1 MKLDTPSSVTLT
13 CNISGKVVTW
23 TNKTIIAKK
32 IEQYG
37 SLEAFAS
44 QYVSREAKSQ
54 TSQYVSKGV
63 KNQTNKIVKTK
74 QTKEQSVESF
84 KLPGGKIVRPILEQG
99 VKLGKMTEA
108 DYKRVSR
115 IQKLSDGSEC
125 TIVTS
130 QLADDDASWWC

>member
-37 SLEAFAS
+37 SLEAFA
-44 QYVSREAKSQ
+44 
-54 TSQYVSKGV
+54 SQYVSKGV

-125 TIVTS
+125 TIVTNEV
-130 QLADDDASWWC
+130 QEGNASW

>member
-37 SLEAFAS
+37 SLEAFA
-44 QYVSREAKSQ
+44 
-54 TSQYVSKGV
+54 SQYVSKGV

>member
-44 QYVSREAKSQ
+44 QYVS
-54 TSQYVSKGV
+54 KGV
-63 KNQTNKIVKTK
+63 KNQTNKIGKTK

-99 VKLGKMTEA
+99 IKLGKMTEE

-130 QLADDDASWWC
+130 QLADDDASW

>member
-1 MKLDTPSSVTLT
+1 MTTIAPKSIILT
-13 CNISGKVVTW
+13 CNITGRQVKWASQS
-23 TNKTIIAKK
+23 IIQKHIDK
-32 IEQYG
+32 HG

-44 QYVSREAKSQ
+44 QYVS
-54 TSQYVSKGV
+54 KGV
-63 KNQTNKIVKTK
+63 KKDTDKIMKPK

-99 VKLGKMTEA
+99 IKLGKMTEE

-115 IQKLSDGSEC
+115 TQKLSDGSEC

-130 QLADDDASWWC
+130 EQVGNAS

>member
-44 QYVSREAKSQ
+44 QYVS
-54 TSQYVSKGV
+54 KGV
-63 KNQTNKIVKTK
+63 KNQTNKIVKK
-74 QTKEQSVESF
+74 KETKEQSVESF
-84 KLPGGKIVRPILEQG
+84 KVPGGKIVRPILEQG
-99 VKLGKMTEA
+99 IKLGKMTPE

-115 IQKLSDGSEC
+115 IQKLSDGNEC
-125 TIVTS
+125 TITTQSDV
-130 QLADDDASWWC
+130 ADAS

>member
-37 SLEAFAS
+37 SLEAFA
-44 QYVSREAKSQ
+44 
-54 TSQYVSKGV
+54 SQYVSKGV

-130 QLADDDASWWC
+130 QLADDDAS

>member
-1 MKLDTPSSVTLT
+1 MDQIYPNSVVLV
-13 CNISGKVVTW
+13 CNITGKSVKW
-23 TNKTIIAKK
+23 TNAKIIKQK

-37 SLEAFAS
+37 SLEAFA
-44 QYVSREAKSQ
+44 
-54 TSQYVSKGV
+54 SQYVSKGV

-130 QLADDDASWWC
+130 QLADDDAS

>member
-37 SLEAFAS
+37 SLEAFA
-44 QYVSREAKSQ
+44 
-54 TSQYVSKGV
+54 SQYVSKGV

-125 TIVTS
+125 TIVTNEV
-130 QLADDDASWWC
+130 QEGNAS

>member
-44 QYVSREAKSQ
+44 H
-54 TSQYVSKGV
+54 YVSKGV
-63 KNQTNKIVKTK
+63 KNQNNKIVKTK
-74 QTKEQSVESF
+74 QTKQQSVESF
-84 KLPGGKIVRPILEQG
+84 NLPSGKIVRPILEQG
-99 VKLGKMTEA
+99 IKLGKMTEE

-115 IQKLSDGSEC
+115 VQTFHDGSEC
-125 TIVTS
+125 RIDTWEQVS
-130 QLADDDASWWC
+130 NAS

>member
-1 MKLDTPSSVTLT
+1 MKLDTPSSVTLI

-44 QYVSREAKSQ
+44 QYVS
-54 TSQYVSKGV
+54 KGV

-74 QTKEQSVESF
+74 QTKQQSVESF
-84 KLPGGKIVRPILEQG
+84 NLPGGKIVRPILEQG
-99 VKLGKMTEA
+99 IKLGKMTEE

-115 IQKLSDGSEC
+115 VQTFHDGSEC
-125 TIVTS
+125 RIDTWEQVGN
-130 QLADDDASWWC
+130 AS

>member
-44 QYVSREAKSQ
+44 QYVS
-54 TSQYVSKGV
+54 KGV
-63 KNQTNKIVKTK
+63 KNQTNKIVKPK
-74 QTKEQSVESF
+74 QTKQQSVESF
-84 KLPGGKIVRPILEQG
+84 NLPGGKIVRPILEQG

-125 TIVTS
+125 TITTCEQVGN
-130 QLADDDASWWC
+130 AS

>member
-1 MKLDTPSSVTLT
+1 MDPIIPNSVVLV
-13 CNISGKVVTW
+13 CNISGKTVTW
-23 TNKTIIAKK
+23 TNKKIIAKK

-44 QYVSREAKSQ
+44 QYVS
-54 TSQYVSKGV
+54 KGV
-63 KNQTNKIVKTK
+63 KKDTDKIMKPK

-99 VKLGKMTEA
+99 IKLGKMTEA

-130 QLADDDASWWC
+130 QLADDDAS